1 MCARRCN
8 KDFRRPDAALLF
20 SIAGKSPVMSRNV
33 FIRLAAWPLASL
45 LWFGYGSLPARADT
59 EDIES
64 SGLRAIAVTQ
74 AERGDVAGAKKTV
87 WLIDDKWSQLLG
99 LRDIAM
105 IQAEHMD
112 VAGAKKTI
120 WLMGNKRAETLA
132 MRDLAVIQAEQ
143 RDIGGAK
150 KTVWLMDNKAAEASA
165 LREIAAIQAARGD
178 VAGAKK
184 TVWLTRRP

>member
-1 MCARRCN
+1 
-8 KDFRRPDAALLF
+8 
-20 SIAGKSPVMSRNV
+20 MSRNV
-33 FIRLAAWPLASL
+33 LNHLAAWLLASL
-45 LWFGYGSLPARADT
+45 LCCGHGSLPARADG
-59 EDIES
+59 EDIQS
-64 SGLRAIAVTQ
+64 SGLRQIAVTQ
-74 AERGDVAGAKKTV
+74 AEHGDVAGAKKTV
-87 WLIDDKWSQLLG
+87 WLIDDNWSRILG

-132 MRDLAVIQAEQ
+132 IRDLAVIQAEQ
-143 RDIGGAK
+143 QDIAGAK

-165 LREIAAIQAARGD
+165 LRDIAAIQAARGN

-184 TVWLTRRP
+184 TVWLTRRPNPPGATARWRPTRARVTAGCSNKA